1 MKAKTPQF
9 LQPNVTA
16 PAQDQR
22 GNGVDPLDWINQR
35 GAESDILRA
44 MDRQL
49 RRRRRRRLSAL
60 TAAVV
65 VLLGGF
71 VWQAKWRGIDARAS
85 HSAAVVRVPPRQILP
100 DGSVIE
106 LKEGASVLLA
116 FTDAVR
122 RVELLRGEAH
132 FEIAKNQS
140 RPFIVAIDHV
150 EIRAVGTS
158 FSIQRGQT
166 QVAVLVTEGRVV
178 VDKLNAP
185 LGHLPSVPKGS
196 AATHQT
202 ITTLDA
208 GNLAMVD
215 LAVSAT
221 PAIAQVQSLPIT
233 EMNERLAWRVPRLEF
248 SGTPLGDAIP
258 IINRHSRIK
267 LVLDDPTLSEV
278 KISGV
283 LRADNIDTL
292 RELLAE
298 THRIMSEYRNE
309 TEIVLSRAR

>member
-1 MKAKTPQF
+1 M
-9 LQPNVTA
+9 
-16 PAQDQR
+16 
-22 GNGVDPLDWINQR
+22 
-35 GAESDILRA
+35 
-44 MDRQL
+44 
-49 RRRRRRRLSAL
+49 
-60 TAAVV
+60 
-65 VLLGGF
+65 
-71 VWQAKWRGIDARAS
+71 
-85 HSAAVVRVPPRQILP
+85 
-100 DGSVIE
+100 
-106 LKEGASVLLA
+106 LLA